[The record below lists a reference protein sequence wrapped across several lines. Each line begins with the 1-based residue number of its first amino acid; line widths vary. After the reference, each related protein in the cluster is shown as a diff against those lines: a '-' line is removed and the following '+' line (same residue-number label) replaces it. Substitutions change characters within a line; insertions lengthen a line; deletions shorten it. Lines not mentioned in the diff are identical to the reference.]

1 VPRFALQ
8 FRFSKR
14 CQKTVNVTPLL
25 SVGFR
30 VSAVPANGHKRRR
43 RNPILHHTP
52 NKQLHRRT
60 TQRVPLDQLQTP
72 RASLQRSLRRPLA
85 KRHKHRTMNQ
95 TTNSKTKRRLS
106 TESMTNTSCIARCKT
121 FCSRFGKTVSPRLYA
136 RALNRRGI
144 DQKITQQLI
153 KPVSS
158 PLRNGRNLDIGSF
171 VNVNL

>member
-1 VPRFALQ
+1 
-8 FRFSKR
+8 
-14 CQKTVNVTPLL
+14 
-25 SVGFR
+25 
-30 VSAVPANGHKRRR
+30 
-43 RNPILHHTP
+43 
-52 NKQLHRRT
+52 
-60 TQRVPLDQLQTP
+60 
-72 RASLQRSLRRPLA
+72 
-85 KRHKHRTMNQ
+85 MNQ

-121 FCSRFGKTVSPRLYA
+121 FCSRFSKTVSPRLYA